1 MQNTTQYLLE
11 IKNVSLTYGEQAILK
26 DLNFQLESGRILAL
40 IGPNGAGKSSTMRVL
55 AGLVKP
61 NGGSAELNGD
71 NIAFSDLRKHF
82 GYFIESPS
90 FYNYLS
96 AKQNL
101 DLLLRL
107 EKTDQTSEELIERVG
122 LSHAG
127 NKKFSQFSK
136 GMKQRL
142 GIAQCLIGHP
152 KFMILDEPFNGLD
165 PEVKKQLMDLV
176 IELAREQGT
185 GILVTSHLLA
195 DLEQMADDFVLLN
208 NGKIHM
214 QGRVSDYI
222 NEKQRVTLLFNHAYP
237 SSLSILEN
245 LHIIEKE
252 EKRLLIRATAQETEM
267 LLLELAK
274 KNIAPYSVQRSDL
287 LHEKYMEIAE

>member
-176 IELAREQGT
+176 IELALEQGT